1 MKKSFLLL
9 VVLVAAVFFT
19 GCQAPEGDDNL
30 ELKKINGGLEIDKAD
45 QVVPQVGIPAD
56 EDDFANPL
64 TEQAQKSGLTT
75 DDVQQVREKLAESF
89 KMDLAEIQI
98 TAEAE
103 SSLEFMTGFVNV
115 GEGDK
120 GGIYFAAKTTDG
132 WQIAHNGV
140 GLVYCEIVDKYN
152 FPVGMIPKCY
162 DAVTGMSKERE

>member
-9 VVLVAAVFFT
+9 VVLVAAVVFA
-19 GCQAPEGDDNL
+19 GCQAPEGDNNL
-30 ELKKINGGLEIDKAD
+30 ELKTINAGSTGEN
-45 QVVPQVGIPAD
+45 QGSVVPQVGIPAD

-64 TEQAQKSGLTT
+64 TEQAQKSGLTA

-89 KMDLAEIQI
+89 KMDLAEVQI

-120 GGIYFAAKTTDG
+120 GGIYFAAKTADG

-140 GLVYCEIVDKYN
+140 GLIYCEIVDKYN

-162 DAVTGMSKERE
+162 DAVTGTSKERE